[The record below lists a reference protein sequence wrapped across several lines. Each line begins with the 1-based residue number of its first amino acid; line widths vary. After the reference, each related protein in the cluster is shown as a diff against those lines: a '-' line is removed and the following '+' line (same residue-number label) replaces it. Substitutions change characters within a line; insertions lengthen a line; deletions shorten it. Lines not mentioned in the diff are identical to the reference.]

1 MSICLSMIVK
11 NEGKIIER
19 LLLSVINFIDTFCIC
34 DTGSTDNTIS
44 IIENFFKE
52 KSMKGKILVE
62 PFQNFEY
69 NRNFLL
75 KSSLGMSDFILLLD
89 ADMVFSV
96 SESFKNKLKA
106 NTYYQ
111 IYQGNN
117 DFYYYNTRIIPNR
130 KDIYYIGV
138 THEYIHVPVKYKK
151 EILPLDKVFI
161 NDIGDGGSK
170 KDKFER
176 DISLL
181 TNFLKEYPNRPRETF
196 YLANSYFDSQNYKNA
211 IEYYLQRI
219 SLGGWTEEIWY
230 SYFRLGKI
238 YKYYN
243 NMEISI
249 SYFLKAIE
257 YSPNRI
263 ENIYEIIKYYR
274 EKKDYK
280 ISYSFYKMAVSM
292 VNKNSSQ
299 DFLFFYNDIYE
310 YKLDFEYCI
319 IAYYNNIKNIETP
332 MISIMNKTDKYHS
345 YLLSNFKFYYPI
357 YYPSLEY
364 KYTEDIIKI
373 YKEKEYKFYSSSS
386 SLLLFPEYNILLVR
400 YVNYY
405 ILENGKYQYDNNKII
420 SIYKLYKFN
429 KNWNIISTSWIDNIT
444 PKNINS
450 FYEGIEDIRLYNY
463 KNKNYIIGTYIN
475 NKIRICSGTL
485 DNNNQFQYSIL
496 NSDFPL
502 QDCEKNWIYT
512 EYNNELCIIYKWFPL
527 TICSLKNNKISKIL
541 EVELPLYFKDIRGSS
556 CGFSYQDEI
565 WFLVHLVDTLSSPR
579 YYYYSILVFNKDY
592 ELLRYKPFFKLSE
605 KSIEYSLSISI
616 ENNYVIIPISS
627 MDRTTQLLFFEK
639 SKLENTFLEIKN

>member
-11 NEGKIIER
+11 NEEKIIKR
-19 LLLSVINFIDTFCIC
+19 LLLSVYLEIDTFCIC

-44 IIENFFKE
+44 IIENFFEE
-52 KSMKGKILVE
+52 KSIKGKILVE
-62 PFQNFEY
+62 PFKNFEY

-75 KSSLGMSDFILLLD
+75 KSSLGMSEFILLLD
-89 ADMVFSV
+89 ADMIFSV
-96 SESFKNKLKA
+96 SETLKNKLKE
-106 NTYYQ
+106 NTFYQ
-111 IYQGNN
+111 IYQGNK

-130 KDIYYIGV
+130 NDIYYIGV

-176 DISLL
+176 DIYLL

-196 YLANSYFDSQNYKNA
+196 YLANSYFDSNDYKNA
-211 IEYYLQRI
+211 IEYYFKRI
-219 SLGGWTEEIWY
+219 SLGGWKEELWF

-238 YKYYN
+238 YKNYKD
-243 NMEISI
+243 METSI

-280 ISYSFYKMAVSM
+280 IAYSFYKMAISM
-292 VNKNSSQ
+292 INKNKYTNS
-299 DFLFFYNDIYE
+299 LFFYNDIYE

-319 IAYYNNIKNIETP
+319 IAYYNNIKNIEHQ
-332 MISIMNKTDKYHS
+332 MISIMNKTDIYHS
-345 YLLSNFKFYYPI
+345 YLLSNFKFYYTI
-357 YYPSLEY
+357 YYPSLEN
-364 KYTEDIIKI
+364 KFTEEIIKT

-386 SLLLFPEYNILLVR
+386 SLLLFPEYNLLLVR

-405 ILENGKYQYDNNKII
+405 ILENGRYQYDNDKII

-429 KNWNIISTSWIDNIT
+429 KNWSIISTRWINNIYQDG
-444 PKNINS
+444 
-450 FYEGIEDIRLYNY
+450 FYEGIEDVRLYNY
-463 KNKNYIIGTYIN
+463 KNKNHIIGTHIN
-475 NKIRICSGTL
+475 KKIRICSGIL
-485 DNNNQFQYSIL
+485 DNNNFQYSIL

-512 EYNNELCIIYKWFPL
+512 EYKNELCIIYKWYPL
-527 TICSLKNNKISKIL
+527 TICSLKDNKISKIL
-541 EVELPLYFKDIRGSS
+541 EIDLPLYFKDIRGSS
-556 CGFSYQDEI
+556 CGFQYNNEI
-565 WFLVHLVDTLSSPR
+565 WFIVHLVDVFSNPR
-579 YYYYSILVFNKDY
+579 YYYHSILVFNKDY

-605 KSIEYSLSISI
+605 KPIEYSLSISI
-616 ENNYVIIPISS
+616 ENNNVIIPISS

-639 SKLENTFLEIKN
+639 SKLENTFIMHKN